1 MIQDMIK
8 EKHKKKK
15 KKNKNKK
22 KKKKKNENKNNNMEE
37 TNVTTEDGRK
47 KLSKK
52 DVQRHVCF
60 APVTSCDRNHGLFG
74 IHTEGSIH
82 CPISQGLSN
91 SSDLSKPE
99 AFPSLDLI

>member
-8 EKHKKKK
+8 EKHK
-15 KKNKNKK
+15 NKNK
-22 KKKKKNENKNNNMEE
+22 NKNNNMEE
-37 TNVTTEDGRK
+37 TNVTTEDGK

-60 APVTSCDRNHGLFG
+60 APVTSCDRNQGLFG
-74 IHTEGSIH
+74 IHTEGSIN
-82 CPISQGLSN
+82 CPISQRLSN